1 MNDTTKNDSSSIAKV
16 NYILQIISTIIGIT
30 GIIAVIIAYVN
41 RDDSDDWLQTH
52 YRFQIRTFW
61 ISVIYITLGV
71 LLLQVMVGLFILA
84 FTFFWLVI
92 RCAKGLK
99 QLSNNEPV
107 KNVESWFFA

>member
-1 MNDTTKNDSSSIAKV
+1 MNDTTQNDSSSIAKV
-16 NYILQIISTIIGIT
+16 NYILQIVSTIIGIT

-41 RDDSDDWLQTH
+41 KDGSDDWLETH

-61 ISVIYITLGV
+61 ISVVYITLGAFF
-71 LLLQVMVGLFILA
+71 LQVMIGYFILV

-99 QLSNNEPV
+99 QLQNNEPV
-107 KNVESWFFA
+107 KNVESWFFT

>member
-1 MNDTTKNDSSSIAKV
+1 MNEITKSNSASIAKV

-61 ISVIYITLGV
+61 ISIVYIILGV
-71 LLLQVMVGLFILA
+71 LLMEVMIGLFILL

-99 QLSNNEPV
+99 QLQNNAPV
-107 KNVESWFFA
+107 KNVESWFFT

>member
-1 MNDTTKNDSSSIAKV
+1 MNDTTQNNSSSIAKV
-16 NYILQIISTIIGIT
+16 NYILQIVSTIIGIT

-41 RDDSDDWLQTH
+41 KDDSDDWLKTH

-71 LLLQVMVGLFILA
+71 FFLQVMIGYFILV

-99 QLSNNEPV
+99 QLQNNEPV
-107 KNVESWFFA
+107 KNVESWFFT

>member
-61 ISVIYITLGV
+61 ISVIYITLGA
-71 LLLQVMVGLFILA
+71 LLMHVMIGFFIFL

-99 QLSNNEPV
+99 QLQNNAPV
-107 KNVESWFFA
+107 ENVESWFFA

>member
-1 MNDTTKNDSSSIAKV
+1 MNDASKNNSSSIAKV

-30 GIIAVIIAYVN
+30 GIIAVIVAYVN

-71 LLLQVMVGLFILA
+71 LLLQVMVGLFILV

-99 QLSNNEPV
+99 QLQNNEPV

>member
-30 GIIAVIIAYVN
+30 GIIAVIVAYVN

-71 LLLQVMVGLFILA
+71 LLLQVMVGLFILV

-99 QLSNNEPV
+99 QLSNNAPV